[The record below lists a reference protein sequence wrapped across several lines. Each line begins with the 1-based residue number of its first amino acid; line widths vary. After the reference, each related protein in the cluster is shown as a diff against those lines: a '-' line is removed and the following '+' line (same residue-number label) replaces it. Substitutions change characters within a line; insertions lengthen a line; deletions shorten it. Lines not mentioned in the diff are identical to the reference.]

1 MDEVTRRVVIV
12 KEDSKDLNVSTAAAA
27 AGANHRKVIDTSIST
42 RHVTLNPIK

>member
-12 KEDSKDLNVSTAAAA
+12 KEDSKDLNVSTA
-27 AGANHRKVIDTSIST
+27 GANHRKVIDTSVST

>member
-27 AGANHRKVIDTSIST
+27 NHRKVIDTSVST

>member
-27 AGANHRKVIDTSIST
+27 ANHRKVIDTSIST